1 MLLTYQTDESLDDK
15 SYVIDDYFGFL
26 DDSNNGKG
34 LIASKIDIGIGR
46 FPVRTVT
53 EAANMVNKVINY
65 MDNNETG
72 SWKNNVCFVADDGN
86 NADSYMIQHAEQ
98 ADQLGEYIN
107 TSHPEFMVNK
117 IYFDSYKR
125 IFREV

>member
-72 SWKNNVCFVADDGN
+72 SWKIMSALLLTTVIMPIV
-86 NADSYMIQHAEQ
+86 I
-98 ADQLGEYIN
+98 
-107 TSHPEFMVNK
+107 
-117 IYFDSYKR
+117 
-125 IFREV
+125 